1 MPDTIRTMINID
13 TELHDQMRALSLATG
28 IPIGTFGKF
37 LVDSGRPIIKTMSD
51 AILERNDFT
60 VNKLDSLSGIIDN
73 LIGEG
78 QQLTYLKQEKEMEL
92 DKGYQQAEEHQHE
105 LENLDKQI
113 N

>member
-60 VNKLDSLSGIIDN
+60 VNKLASLSGIIDN
-73 LIGEG
+73 LIEEG
-78 QQLTYLKQEKEMEL
+78 QELTYLSA
-92 DKGYQQAEEHQHE
+92 QARDEHQHE
-105 LENLDKQI
+105 LENLS

>member
-1 MPDTIRTMINID
+1 MPETIRTMINID

-60 VNKLDSLSGIIDN
+60 VNKLASLSGIIDD
-73 LIGEG
+73 LIEEG
-78 QQLTYLKQEKEMEL
+78 QELNYLKT
-92 DKGYQQAEEHQHE
+92 QQRDEHQHE
-105 LENLDKQI
+105 LENLT